1 MGNDMDQRLTF
12 IVVSTDAGIVK
23 ELRTVMSSDDRL
35 RIITFMDNADEACAE
50 VLRLRPSAAVVA
62 IDNEAEAR
70 FALIKR
76 LSSECPDTVIICASR
91 DSSSDLILKSIRSG
105 AREFLRLPVDAE
117 EFATVIDRT
126 AEFAAA
132 RIKEPKKLGRTI
144 AVFSS
149 KGGCGNSFIA
159 ANLAAAMKSH
169 TALVDLNL
177 HAGDLDLFFGIQ
189 PRFSIV
195 DLVENRSRLDDSL
208 LSGYMASHSSRLDL
222 LPAPRETADADDIK
236 PENVAEVLHILRQ
249 RYDYVVIDPHHTLD
263 AITLAAL
270 DNADDILLVLTLDVS
285 SIRSAQRSIEIFD
298 RLGYPRKKVRVVVN
312 RWTKQIDVQLQQ
324 VERFL
329 GERVVGFVPN
339 DYRAAVNSV
348 NLGTPLVESHPTSVI
363 AMEIKRVAAIISGET
378 DGGDGEHKGILGSLF
393 RRQANGSPRLDLN
406 LTLDRA

>member
-1 MGNDMDQRLTF
+1 MDQRLTF
-12 IVVSTDAGIVK
+12 IIVSTNAEIVK
-23 ELRTVMSSDDRL
+23 ELRTIIGSDERL
-35 RIITFMDNADEACAE
+35 RVITCMENAQEACAE
-50 VLRLRPSAAVVA
+50 ILRLRPSAAVMV
-62 IDNEAEAR
+62 IENEPEAKL
-70 FALIKR
+70 AVIKR
-76 LSSECPDTVIICASR
+76 LSLECPDTVAICASR
-91 DSSSDLILKSIRSG
+91 ESSSDLILRCVRSG
-105 AREFLRLPVDAE
+105 AREFLRLPISAE

-126 AEFAAA
+126 SEFCAA
-132 RIKEPKKLGRTI
+132 RNKEPKKLGRTI
-144 AVFSS
+144 AIFSS

-159 ANLAAAMKSH
+159 ANLAASLKGQ

-208 LSGYMASHSSRLDL
+208 LSGYMTSHSSRLSL
-222 LPAPRETADADDIK
+222 LPAPRDTAAADDVK
-236 PENVAEVLHILRQ
+236 PENVAEVLHVLRQ
-249 RYDYVVIDPHHTLD
+249 RYDYVVVDPHHTLD
-263 AITLAAL
+263 SITLAAL

-312 RWTKQIDVQLQQ
+312 RWTKQIDMQLQQ

-348 NLGTPLVESHPTSVI
+348 NLGKPLVESHPTSSV
-363 AMEIKRVAAIISGET
+363 AVEIKRVAAVITGESE
-378 DGGDGEHKGILGSLF
+378 GDDNHHKGILGSLF
-393 RRQANGSPRLDLN
+393 RRQSTSPRLDLN

>member
-1 MGNDMDQRLTF
+1 MDQRLTF
-12 IVVSTDAGIVK
+12 VIVSSDTDIVK
-23 ELRTVMSSDDRL
+23 ELRTVIGSDDRL
-35 RIITFMDNADEACAE
+35 RVITSMDDAEQACSE
-50 VLRLRPSAAVVA
+50 ISRLRPSAAVVA
-62 IDNEAEAR
+62 IDNEPETR

-76 LSSECPDTVIICASR
+76 ISLECPDTVVVCASR
-91 DSSSDLILKSIRSG
+91 HSSSDLILRSIRSG
-105 AREFLRLPVDAE
+105 AREFLRLPISAE
-117 EFATVIDRT
+117 EFATVVDRT
-126 AEFAAA
+126 AEFCGA
-132 RIKEPKKLGRTI
+132 RTKEPKRLGRTI

-159 ANLAAAMKSH
+159 ANLAAAIRSS

-189 PRFSIV
+189 PRFSVV
-195 DLVENRSRLDDSL
+195 DLVESRSRLDDSL
-208 LSGYMASHSSRLDL
+208 LSGYMTSHSSKLAL
-222 LPAPRETADADDIK
+222 LPAPRDTAAADDIQ

-312 RWTKQIDVQLQQ
+312 RWTKQIDMQLQQ

-329 GERVVGFVPN
+329 GERVVGFIPN

-348 NLGTPLVESHPTSVI
+348 NLGKPLVESHPTSMI
-363 AMEIKRVAAIISGET
+363 AMEIKRVAAIISGESES
-378 DGGDGEHKGILGSLF
+378 GNNHHKGILGSLF
-393 RRQANGSPRLDLN
+393 RRQSAPPRLGLN
-406 LTLDRA
+406 LTLDQA